1 MNSTD
6 AAIEPRGPAG
16 GAAAAPSPP
25 GTGDAAHGSGLAH
38 DAVAL
43 AAVVWGRAG
52 DAPPPIQ
59 PPLAASLAMMP
70 AADDVGSGDTA
81 SSGHTSSSAAADG
94 RPAGRVC
101 CIAASDAAL
110 CDSAA
115 RWS

>member
-16 GAAAAPSPP
+16 GAAPSPP

-43 AAVVWGRAG
+43 AAVVRGRAG

-59 PPLAASLAMMP
+59 PLAASLAMMP

-81 SSGHTSSSAAADG
+81 SSGHTPPAAAGG